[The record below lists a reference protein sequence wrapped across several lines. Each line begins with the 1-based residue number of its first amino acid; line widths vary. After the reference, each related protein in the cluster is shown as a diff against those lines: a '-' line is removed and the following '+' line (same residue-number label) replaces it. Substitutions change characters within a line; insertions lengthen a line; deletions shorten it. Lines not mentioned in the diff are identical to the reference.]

1 MKGVTFTQATRFPND
16 KEKIVGPGR
25 YNLLELKNNKSNKF
39 SFGRERRNT
48 FDKKE
53 EGNFRFY
60 IDSLPEN
67 NQ

>member
-1 MKGVTFTQATRFPND
+1 MKGVTFTQATRFPTD

-53 EGNFRFY
+53 
-60 IDSLPEN
+60 
-67 NQ
+67 